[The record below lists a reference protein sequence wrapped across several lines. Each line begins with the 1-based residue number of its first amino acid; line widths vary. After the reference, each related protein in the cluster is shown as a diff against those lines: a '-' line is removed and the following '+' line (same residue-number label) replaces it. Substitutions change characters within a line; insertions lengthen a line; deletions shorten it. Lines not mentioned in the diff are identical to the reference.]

1 MRMCVEQNGA
11 LVATQVPSNSHQ
23 SLLMLSTGSNR
34 KRANRKFLFFLFSP
48 VIFAFV
54 VFVYVQMFVLSCCC
68 WFFFLARSHRIFDF
82 YSANI
87 FSRPVEPKTWRNEC
101 YECFCIQKYTSFCS
115 HWNYSLRFF
124 LAFCVSELELI
135 FFLPCP
141 IVIIVIT
148 ITVLCAKLRSIYIYS
163 SWRACVHCVW
173 KRESV
178 LSYRN

>member
-1 MRMCVEQNGA
+1 MC
-11 LVATQVPSNSHQ
+11 
-23 SLLMLSTGSNR
+23 
-34 KRANRKFLFFLFSP
+34 KCLFS
-48 VIFAFV
+48 V
-54 VFVYVQMFVLSCCC
+54 VVAD
-68 WFFFLARSHRIFDF
+68 FFFLARSHRIFDF

-148 ITVLCAKLRSIYIYS
+148 ITVLCAKLRSIYIRPGGRVCIVYGNVKAYFPTEINILNLADFYVCYN
-163 SWRACVHCVW
+163 RALTRSLALTRPFHRHVADFLLFHV
-173 KRESV
+173 RIHG
-178 LSYRN
+178 LLL